1 MKAFVIGLG
10 KLGKQLT
17 TVLDQN
23 HIAIRGVYNRSVLPS
38 NRQDDSLFKD
48 CFHDLNKLPTDADV
62 YVLSI
67 SDDAV
72 KSVAAVLPQ
81 KIKDEKIVVHTSG
94 VHTLEVFD
102 AGIKY
107 PGVLYPLNTFTEG
120 KAINWKETPFYIS
133 GSSDQTLSVLKSIA
147 KKISNK
153 VFAISDRQKR
163 VLHLSA
169 VMVNNFP
176 THLFQ
181 LASRLLKENEL
192 EFDHLLPLI
201 RTMVDNAE
209 SGDLEK
215 ILTGPAVR
223 GDQQTIDQHLDLLE
237 KQKEVKRIYKTLTKS
252 INENLSV

>member
-1 MKAFVIGLG
+1 MRAFVIGLG

-23 HIAIRGVYNRSVLPS
+23 SIPIRGVYNRSVVYI
-38 NRQDDSLFKD
+38 NRDNALFKD
-48 CFHDLNKLPTDADV
+48 CFHDLNKVPTDADV
-62 YVLSI
+62 YLLSI

-72 KSVAAVLPQ
+72 KEVASALPQ

-94 VHTLEVFD
+94 VHTLEIFD
-102 AGIKY
+102 AHIKY

-120 KAINWKETPFYIS
+120 KAINWKETPVYIS
-133 GSSDQTLSVLKSIA
+133 GSSEQTLTVLTSLA

-163 VLHLSA
+163 ILHLSA

-181 LASRLLKENEL
+181 LANRLLNEKDL

-201 RTMVDNAE
+201 RTMVANAE

-223 GDQQTIDQHLDLLE
+223 GDQQTIDRHLDLLE
-237 KQKEVKRIYKTLTKS
+237 KHEEVKNIYKTLTKS